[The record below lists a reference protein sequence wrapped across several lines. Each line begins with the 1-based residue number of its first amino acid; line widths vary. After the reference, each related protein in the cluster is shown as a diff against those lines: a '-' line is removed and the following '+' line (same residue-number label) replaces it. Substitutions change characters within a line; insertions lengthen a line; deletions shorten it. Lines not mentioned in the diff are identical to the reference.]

1 MNRETLYIADDVRI
15 KALEKKID
23 ELTTTILKFIS
34 EKQAI
39 GDWLSE
45 ELTIQLTGLCKS
57 KLYELRNDGKVRSS
71 NLTERKIFYRRS
83 DFEQLLNKNQK

>member
-1 MNRETLYIADDVRI
+1 MNRETLYITDDVRI

-23 ELTTTILKFIS
+23 DLTNIIMKLIS

-45 ELTIQLTGLCKS
+45 ELTMQLTGLCKS
-57 KLYELRNDGKVRSS
+57 KLYELRNDGKIRSS

-83 DFEQLLNKNQK
+83 DFERLLNKNQK